1 MRPPKAVH
9 QVEETTMFDTSRDKE
24 FLGRFQALTE
34 MLIEASELVL
44 KESEASDGLYGRLSG
59 SRASY
64 AKRNLEQL
72 CLQAN
77 QTLTEFDNRGK

>member
-1 MRPPKAVH
+1 MN
-9 QVEETTMFDTSRDKE
+9 TMHDKE

-44 KESEASDGLYGRLSG
+44 KETEASDGLYGRLSG
-59 SRASY
+59 SRASV

-77 QTLTEFDNRGK
+77 QTLRDFDIKRNNG

>member
-1 MRPPKAVH
+1 
-9 QVEETTMFDTSRDKE
+9 MFNTDSNHE

-44 KESEASDGLYGRLSG
+44 KESEASDGLYGRHSG
-59 SRASY
+59 SKASV

-72 CLQAN
+72 CVQAN
-77 QTLTEFDNRGK
+77 QTLTEFANRQNNG